1 MVKRLSKLFAA
12 TMATSVI
19 AMSTLA
25 NPQTLTIAT
34 VDNSDML
41 MMKELSSDFIAQNPN
56 INLNWVTLDE
66 RSLRQRITTD
76 MATEG
81 GNYDIVTIGSYEI
94 PIWAKKGW
102 LTHLN
107 ALGDNYDTADIL
119 PPIRAGL
126 TVDNKLF
133 GAPFYGESSM
143 VMYRTDLFA
152 NAGLNM
158 PKAPTWAFIEK
169 AAKATTDVEAGVY
182 GICLRGK
189 AGWGENTTLI
199 TSMANSFGAR
209 WFDENWKPQF
219 NSEAWAE
226 TLNYYVKLM
235 QSYGQRGA
243 SKMGFTETLS
253 LFQKGKC
260 AIWIDATVAGAAVIN
275 PQESEVAEHVGF
287 AMAPDNGLSKRAN
300 WLWTWSLAIPSSSTK
315 SDAAQKFISWATS
328 KSYIALV
335 ANKKGWANV
344 PPGTRLSLYE
354 NPSYTSVAPF
364 AQITLESINT
374 ADPLNP
380 TVQPVPYVGVQFIAI
395 PEYQGIGNAVGEQFS
410 AAVAG
415 EITVEEA
422 LEGAQRLTQRAM
434 QNAGYMK

>member
-1 MVKRLSKLFAA
+1 
-12 TMATSVI
+12 
-19 AMSTLA
+19 
-25 NPQTLTIAT
+25 
-34 VDNSDML
+34 
-41 MMKELSSDFIAQNPN
+41 
-56 INLNWVTLDE
+56 
-66 RSLRQRITTD
+66 
-76 MATEG
+76 
-81 GNYDIVTIGSYEI
+81 
-94 PIWAKKGW
+94 
-102 LTHLN
+102 
-107 ALGDNYDTADIL
+107 
-119 PPIRAGL
+119 
-126 TVDNKLF
+126 
-133 GAPFYGESSM
+133 
-143 VMYRTDLFA
+143 
-152 NAGLNM
+152 
-158 PKAPTWAFIEK
+158 
-169 AAKATTDVEAGVY
+169 
-182 GICLRGK
+182 
-189 AGWGENTTLI
+189 
-199 TSMANSFGAR
+199 MANSFGAR